1 LRTPSNDFVSEA
13 TVATYIRKS
22 IFSII
27 EMVRFPLMIKKY
39 FVQNELE
46 FGIL

>member
-1 LRTPSNDFVSEA
+1 VNFMGKGGLMAKFNR
-13 TVATYIRKS
+13 IL
-22 IFSII
+22 